1 MLLLYQGGCKCIR
14 RKNFDSVAVQRLLNQ
29 VPINNIISLPVVLH
43 HTPRLSANDRNE
55 EYRALLD
62 TGANSSFIS
71 TKRVKE
77 LGLEIDAFSG
87 AVKNGDGSKQL
98 SPGTVQ
104 VTFSIGSR
112 FKTTA

>member
-1 MLLLYQGGCKCIR
+1 MSKTVTAL
-14 RKNFDSVAVQRLLNQ
+14 DM
-29 VPINNIISLPVVLH
+29 
-43 HTPRLSANDRNE
+43 NE

-71 TKRVKE
+71 TKKVKE
-77 LGLEIDAFSG
+77 LGLEINASSA

-104 VTFSIGSR
+104 ITFSIGHDSR
-112 FKTTA
+112 PPRSFALLISIFSI